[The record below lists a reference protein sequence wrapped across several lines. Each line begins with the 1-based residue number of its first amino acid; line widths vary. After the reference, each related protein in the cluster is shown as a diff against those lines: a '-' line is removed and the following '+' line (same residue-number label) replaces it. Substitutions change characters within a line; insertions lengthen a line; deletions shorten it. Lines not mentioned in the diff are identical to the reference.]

1 MKRILLVLALFA
13 AIPAHAC
20 DHVVRAY
27 NTAATVDFC
36 LFVTD
41 ATVGAVKVESA
52 VHASGDTYIMKDEGA
67 EANTTNGFVDE
78 GSCYS
83 IALTATEMQAARIV
97 LNIEDQS
104 TKTWADKCVVIETFG
119 NASAQFP
126 TADVNVISASDTA
139 EYTSVPTTGSED
151 LLTMMRV
158 VYQLMVNKFDSTA
171 TEQTWYRSDGT
182 TVWSTKDISDNG
194 TTYSRTAQET
204 ND

>member
-1 MKRILLVLALFA
+1 MKRLLILILIFVADSA
-13 AIPAHAC
+13 SAC
-20 DHVVRAY
+20 DRQVRAY
-27 NTAATVDFC
+27 NTAATVNFC
-36 LFVTD
+36 LFTTD
-41 ATVGAVKVESA
+41 GTVGAVKVESA
-52 VHASGDTYIMKDEGA
+52 VHASGDTYIMKDEAA
-67 EANTTNGFVDE
+67 EANTTNAFVDE

-104 TKTWADKCVVIETFG
+104 TKTWADKCIIIETFG

-139 EYTSVPTTGSED
+139 EYTSVPTTGAED

-171 TEQTWYRSDGT
+171 SEQTWYQSNGSS
-182 TVWSTKDISDNG
+182 VWTTKDIADDA